1 MTTLLVSQLEKYLHN
16 YRENEYV
23 LSGLLSICDSLSNS
37 RSPTWCLSSVEDGRL
52 FLCAKHIFHELFL
65 ILLQYPQ
72 SHDILLCCIHL
83 VFQLNSD
90 SGRGR

>member
-37 RSPTWCLSSVEDGRL
+37 RSLAL
-52 FLCAKHIFHELFL
+52 
-65 ILLQYPQ
+65 
-72 SHDILLCCIHL
+72 
-83 VFQLNSD
+83 
-90 SGRGR
+90 